1 MGLPPQ
7 SFKRRLGLTSSFSG
21 WGMKVILEETFLMPS
36 HHKTRHAVVSSAVV
50 DEKAMRWEQ
59 GCVSWLRNRNKI
71 VVKRELKI
79 KITQFSFQ
87 GNLQSNVLV
96 RQCFIAVV
104 S

>member
-21 WGMKVILEETFLMPS
+21 WGMKVILMPC
-36 HHKTRHAVVSSAVV
+36 HHKTRHAVVSSAAE

-59 GCVSWLRNRNKI
+59 GCVSLLINRNKI

-87 GNLQSNVLV
+87 GNLQNNVLV
-96 RQCFIAVV
+96 RECFIAVV